1 MGALYF
7 NEWSKIEKY
16 MHRGLTIEVYAT
28 ISFKSIPEQL
38 IWYLDLLDIF
48 NPIRKAQQS
57 LSLKG
62 YGKNI

>member
-1 MGALYF
+1 
-7 NEWSKIEKY
+7 